1 MNTDTNEPEPESEN
15 EISKSQRKRDADDIR
30 DFVARLVLEKKQK
43 LNKLPLSAEIRDA
56 IANCP
61 AQSTRGAYKRH
72 IQYISKLIRKTGE
85 FETLKTLL
93 DSPPT
98 AKINPHET
106 LCNQL
111 IESFSDHADTLREQ
125 YPTISMQ
132 QARQL
137 ARAAQP
143 ITYAIENEPTDQER
157 IAAKK
162 ITKARKSLLRLLSE
176 ATHQA
181 D

>member
-1 MNTDTNEPEPESEN
+1 MNTEANEPDSEI

-30 DFVARLVLEKKQK
+30 DFAARLVQEKPQK

-72 IQYISKLIRKTGE
+72 IQYIGKLIRKTDD
-85 FETLKTLL
+85 FEALKTLL
-93 DSPPT
+93 DAPPV
-98 AKINPHET
+98 AKSNPHEA

-111 IESFSDHADTLREQ
+111 IESFSDHADTLREL
-125 YPTISMQ
+125 YPAVSLQ

-143 ITYAIENEPTDQER
+143 ISYAVENDPSEQEKS
-157 IAAKK
+157 AAKK
-162 ITKARKSLLRLLSE
+162 ISKAKKSLQRLLSE
-176 ATHQA
+176 AA
-181 D
+181 DQGI